1 VNRSLA
7 VPQRAFILAPEA
19 AAERIRAPQPE
30 PLMNAQR
37 PNNTTLEELAAV
49 LRAHDSFVL
58 LSHVRPDG
66 DAIGSQLALGS
77 SLMAAGK
84 RVRFFNDD
92 GLPENLAF
100 LRGSRLIETPPAEPL
115 DVEVAIA
122 LDTGSQP
129 RLGERSLHAAS
140 KAKIWLNIDHH
151 ISNPGYGDLN
161 HIDPL
166 SPATGQILYELIV
179 AAGLPFPEIARD
191 ALYVAIST
199 DTGSFQYSSASAR
212 TYEIGADLIR
222 RGLDLGAINSATYDS
237 HPFRRI
243 ELLRALLG
251 TLERDD
257 DGQLAHWEL
266 RQQTCR
272 DLDLMPED
280 SEGLLDMIRGIR
292 GVQVAVFF
300 EELTDG
306 KIRVSMRSKDRRYN
320 VCDVATAFGGGG
332 HPLAAGIRMAGPME
346 RVKPLVL
353 DALRQSLASG
363 NA

>member
-1 VNRSLA
+1 
-7 VPQRAFILAPEA
+7 
-19 AAERIRAPQPE
+19 
-30 PLMNAQR
+30 MNAHATK
-37 PNNTTLEELAAV
+37 NASFEEIAKV
-49 LRAHDSFVL
+49 LRDHESFVV

-84 RVRFFNDD
+84 RVRFLNDD

-100 LRGSRLIETPPAEPL
+100 LRGSRLIETPPDEPL

-122 LDTGSQP
+122 LDTGNRP

-140 KAKIWLNIDHH
+140 KAKLWLNIDHH
-151 ISNPGYGDLN
+151 VSNPGYGDLN
-161 HIDPL
+161 HIDPE

-179 AAGLPFPEIARD
+179 AAGLPLPETSRD

-199 DTGSFQYSSASAR
+199 DTGSFQYPSASAR
-212 TYEIGADLIR
+212 TYEIAADLIR

-251 TLERDD
+251 TLERSG
-257 DGQLAHWEL
+257 DGLLAHWEL

-272 DLDLMPED
+272 DLALMPED
-280 SEGLLDMIRGIR
+280 SEGLIDHIRGIR

-300 EELTDG
+300 EELPDG
-306 KIRVSMRSKDRRYN
+306 KIRVSMRSKDHRYN
-320 VCDVATAFGGGG
+320 VCEVAARFGGGG

-346 RVKPLVL
+346 QAKPLVL
-353 DALRQSLASG
+353 DALRETLAAG
-363 NA
+363 AA